1 MNLQMKER
9 YKVGDEYFRL
19 LRHTMDNEICFP
31 IENHIVSSEQFRGI
45 WFYYQKQF
53 EQINRVTSS
62 LFWLVCHCEI

>member
-31 IENHIVSSEQFRGI
+31 IENHIVSL
-45 WFYYQKQF
+45 KNF
-53 EQINRVTSS
+53 EAFGFTIRSNLNRLTG
-62 LFWLVCHCEI
+62 